1 MKQTKNAGLT
11 LVELLVSIAVL
22 SIVTLGIGGLLRLAA
37 EQYSNAT
44 KETEVQNLAQSVF
57 ASVSNSLEDVA
68 IDVTF
73 ASDRLT
79 IVNNDGIIMFEKDN
93 EKLYYDEKSFASLS
107 VADDADDDAKKAAA
121 AAATIG
127 KAEANLLADHVT
139 AFSVETSTKD
149 QGFVVV
155 HLTVTYKERS
165 KTMVQNVFMR
175 NLRPKSSTVL
185 LNNATVVP
193 TNAPTTLNNPLTSL
207 TGPAGDGPGGA
218 TNPPSPTLAPTNTPT
233 PEPTGVDNG
242 NTMVASNQHVYND
255 GKSIS
260 FTLDRSYDGHSA
272 SYGLVITKNARNE
285 YTISGITDTV
295 KGWLK
300 SAQENGSETIPA
312 MPGYNWQESFVLT
325 QEQIDWLNTY
335 YGVDLATSC
344 PPTELPAGSSIPP
357 QTQLTG
363 LVYTEP
369 ASSASISVGGS
380 LNWYGD
386 SGPYPVTIKSSGDDK
401 IYSVVIKV
409 TGAANSSINNSGLD
423 YRYKTEDLG
432 DGRFRVYFD
441 NSDNQPTDE
450 IVPYVIGSKNQT
462 VVIESIEMYRD
473 LD

>member
-1 MKQTKNAGLT
+1 MKRTKNAGLT
-11 LVELLVSIAVL
+11 LVELLVSVAVL

-37 EQYSNAT
+37 QQYSNAT
-44 KETEVQNLAQSVF
+44 KETEVQNLSQSVF
-57 ASVSNSLEDVA
+57 ASVSNALEDVA

-73 ASDRLT
+73 SSNRLT
-79 IVNNDGIIMFEKDN
+79 IVNNDGIILFELDGDI
-93 EKLYYDEKSFASLS
+93 LYYDEKTFSSLS
-107 VADDADDDAKKAAA
+107 VAADANADTKKAAA
-121 AAATIG
+121 AAASIG
-127 KAEANLLADHVT
+127 KAQENILADHVSV
-139 AFSVETSTKD
+139 FSVDTSTKD

-155 HLTVTYKERS
+155 RLTVTHHDRS
-165 KTMVQNVFMR
+165 KSLVQNVFMR
-175 NLRPKSSTVL
+175 NLRPKNSSVAANT
-185 LNNATVVP
+185 ATTVP
-193 TNAPTTLNNPLTSL
+193 TNVPTTVNPLTSL
-207 TGPAGDGPGGA
+207 TGAAGHGPGGA

-300 SAQENGSETIPA
+300 AAQENGSETIPA

-344 PPTELPAGSSIPP
+344 PPTELPAGSSIPS

-380 LNWYGD
+380 LNWNGD
-386 SGPYPVTIKSSGDDK
+386 AGPYPVTIKSSGNDK

-409 TGAANSSINNSGLD
+409 TGAANPSINTSGLD

-432 DGRFRVYFD
+432 GGRFRVYFD